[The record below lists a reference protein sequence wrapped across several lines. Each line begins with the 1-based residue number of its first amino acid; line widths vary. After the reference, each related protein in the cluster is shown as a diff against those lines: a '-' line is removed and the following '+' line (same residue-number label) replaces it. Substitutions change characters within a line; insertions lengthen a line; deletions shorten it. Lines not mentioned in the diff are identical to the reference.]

1 MYHFRHYL
9 CLFLFISLVGC
20 SLNNE
25 PTDKNTTTEAS
36 DEPFLSITDFSNR
49 TVSFQQH
56 PEKIVALGNG
66 ETDIIYALGGDVVG
80 RPTGEAVVKE
90 AENALEVGST
100 HSVDL
105 EKITSLEPD
114 VVLGNHPMNS
124 KDIDSIE
131 SIGAEMIL
139 TSANSVDDINKQI
152 SMFGDLIGQ
161 QKKADEIIYTI
172 NEKISDLEE
181 TSSEN
186 KTRVL
191 LIYGAPGTNMAA
203 LPNSLGGNIL
213 ELAGGIN
220 IASDYPSLETYPQYA
235 QLNTERIIEANP
247 EIILL
252 MSHGDPEEV
261 KDSFIQDMSKNA
273 GWSELE
279 AVKNNQFHIL
289 PSNLFGTNPGTKVID
304 ALDYM
309 HELLEDVNK

>member
-1 MYHFRHYL
+1 MYHFRNYL
-9 CLFLFISLVGC
+9 CLPLLLLLVGC

-25 PTDKNTTTEAS
+25 AADTNNTTEAS
-36 DEPFLSITDFSNR
+36 NHPSFSIMDFSDR
-49 TVSFQQH
+49 TIGFQQH
-56 PEKIVALGNG
+56 PEKIVSLGNG
-66 ETDIIYALGGDVVG
+66 ETDIVYALGGKVVG
-80 RPTGEAVVKE
+80 RPTGEPVIKE

-124 KDIDSIE
+124 KDIQAIE
-131 SIGAEMIL
+131 SIGAEMVL
-139 TSANSVDDINKQI
+139 TSANSVDDITKQI
-152 SMFGDLIGQ
+152 MLLGDLLG
-161 QKKADEIIYTI
+161 KEDKAEELIHTI
-172 NEKISDLEE
+172 NEKINDLQKR
-181 TSSEN
+181 SSEN
-186 KTRVL
+186 KPRVL

-213 ELAGGIN
+213 KLAGGIN
-220 IASDYPSLETYPQYA
+220 IASDYPSLEQYPQYA

-252 MSHGDPEEV
+252 MSHGNPEEV

-273 GWSELE
+273 GWSDLD

-289 PSNLFGTNPGTKVID
+289 PSNLFGTNPGTKVIE
-304 ALDYM
+304 ALDYIY
-309 HELLEDVNK
+309 ELLEDVNK

>member
-1 MYHFRHYL
+1 MYHFRNYL
-9 CLFLFISLVGC
+9 CLLLLLLLVGC
-20 SLNNE
+20 SVNNE
-25 PTDKNTTTEAS
+25 AADTNNKTEAS
-36 DEPFLSITDFSNR
+36 NHPSLSITDFSDR
-49 TVSFQQH
+49 TIGFQHH
-56 PEKIVALGNG
+56 PEKIVSLGNG
-66 ETDIIYALGGDVVG
+66 ETDIVYALEGKVVG
-80 RPTGEAVVKE
+80 RPTGETVIKE

-124 KDIDSIE
+124 KDIQAIE
-131 SIGAEMIL
+131 SIGAEMVL
-139 TSANSVDDINKQI
+139 TSANSVDDITRQI
-152 SMFGDLIGQ
+152 MLLGDLLGQ
-161 QKKADEIIYTI
+161 KEKAEELIHTI
-172 NEKISDLEE
+172 NEKIKDLQKR
-181 TSSEN
+181 SFEN
-186 KTRVL
+186 KPRVL

-220 IASDYPSLETYPQYA
+220 IASDYPSLEQYPQYA

-252 MSHGDPEEV
+252 MSHGNPEEV

-273 GWSELE
+273 GWSDLD

-309 HELLEDVNK
+309 YELLEDVNK